1 MGEQL
6 LLEVGC
12 SRDACVR
19 QRQEL
24 QEARAQIQKLTSTVR
39 DQAKAI
45 AELTDDCPPAAPSL
59 AIVYWLFSQT
69 QSTKANWKD
78 HWNRLIPVVNALGDI
93 PAIKLTPMA
102 WETHRTKR
110 KQTAMGR
117 HGRPIKDSI
126 LNVELSRTKELL
138 KWAVNNKLIKY
149 NPLASAK
156 AHKTIGHRETWLGPE
171 YVDRLLAAADD
182 VVDKRLADGDDSGLR
197 SKVLRAFI
205 LCCHDSMLR
214 LNEARNLRRDRI
226 GPDGRVELAASETKS
241 RKRRTIFLTPRTLE
255 AIAMLAPIPGCPF
268 VFADQDGQ
276 IAERRIHYWFRTC
289 AKLAGVD
296 AYAAPGEVQIRPH
309 DLRASGA
316 TTADEHGAR
325 AKALQDALGHAV
337 ISTTAR
343 YMRSEQSS
351 NARTVATVIISA
363 TDPRRGAKRA
373 KRKTA
378 PVFNVRLQT

>member
-45 AELTDDCPPAAPSL
+45 AELTDDCPPSAPSL

-93 PAIKLTPMA
+93 PAIRLTPMM
-102 WETHRTKR
+102 WETHRTQR
-110 KQTAMGR
+110 KLTAMGR

-126 LNVELSRTKELL
+126 LNVELSRAKELL
-138 KWAVNNKLIKY
+138 KWAVNHKLIKY

-182 VVDKRLADGDDSGLR
+182 VVDKRLPTGDDDGLR
-197 SKVLRAFI
+197 AKVLKAFV

-226 GPDGRVELAASETKS
+226 GADGRVELAAAETKG

-255 AIAMLAPIPGCPF
+255 AIAMLAPIPGCPY
-268 VFADQDGQ
+268 VFADEDGQ

-296 AYAAPGEVQIRPH
+296 AYVAPGEVQVRPH

-316 TTADEHGAR
+316 TTADENGAR
-325 AKALQDALGHAV
+325 ATAVRDALGHAFL
-337 ISTTAR
+337 STTER
-343 YMRSEQSS
+343 YLRSERRE
-351 NARTVATVIISA
+351 NARTVADVIVEA
-363 TDPRRGAKRA
+363 TDQRRAPRRAVKRA
-373 KRKTA
+373 INRY
-378 PVFNVRLQT
+378 VVVER